1 MQNEPVI
8 TMEKPKPRRRVRA
21 FTVVLV
27 VLLVIVAI
35 LGRNFHTV
43 EVRGRSMMPTLKE
56 GQRVL
61 VSNAYWLVG
70 EVRKGDIV
78 VVKEFQGEGY
88 FIKRVHA
95 LGGSKVDKPFQ
106 PRTHSILDGDF
117 IVPNGMVHLIG
128 DNLPESDD
136 SRKFGPVKLDQLLG
150 KVLVW
155 GSR

>member
-1 MQNEPVI
+1 MQNEPEVNI
-8 TMEKPKPRRRVRA
+8 EKPKPRRRVRA
-21 FTVVLV
+21 FTVLLV
-27 VLLVIVAI
+27 VLLVIVAV

-43 EVRGRSMMPTLKE
+43 EVRGRSMLPTLKE

-70 EVRKGDIV
+70 DVRKGDIV

-95 LGGSKVDKPFQ
+95 LGGAKVEKPFQ

-117 IVPNGMVHLIG
+117 VVPNGMVHLIG

-136 SRKFGPVKLDQLLG
+136 SRKFGPVRKDQLLG

-155 GSR
+155 GGR